1 MLQNL
6 GFSYFLREISIC
18 VCLLLLIF
26 HFILFVGKIGL
37 SRAEMEP
44 FSVNLVLLF
53 WVVELLDS

>member
-6 GFSYFLREISIC
+6 GFHYFLRGISIF
-18 VCLLLLIF
+18 VHLLLLIF

-37 SRAEMEP
+37 LRAEMEP